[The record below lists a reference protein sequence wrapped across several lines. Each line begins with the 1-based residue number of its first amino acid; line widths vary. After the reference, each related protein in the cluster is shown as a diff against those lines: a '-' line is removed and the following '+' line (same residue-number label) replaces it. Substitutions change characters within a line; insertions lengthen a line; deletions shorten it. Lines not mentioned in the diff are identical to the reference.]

1 MHMMH
6 VASLLLA
13 GAACANSGAE
23 AAAAPPLRPHIIFF
37 MVGDLGRNDVSW
49 HREGSNIIK
58 TPFLESLAKGGT
70 QLQNYY
76 VYRFCSPS
84 RSTFLTGRH
93 PSHIG
98 QQTGMN
104 LNPMPGIACGINLKY
119 DFIAKVL
126 QRAGYRTAALGKW
139 YAFDQPAG
147 PRW

>member
-23 AAAAPPLRPHIIFF
+23 AAAAPPLRPHIIFI

-58 TPFLESLAKGGT
+58 TPFLESLAEGGM

-76 VYRFCSPS
+76 IYGFAR
-84 RSTFLTGRH
+84 R
-93 PSHIG
+93 
-98 QQTGMN
+98 
-104 LNPMPGIACGINLKY
+104 
-119 DFIAKVL
+119 
-126 QRAGYRTAALGKW
+126 RARLL
-139 YAFDQPAG
+139 
-147 PRW
+147 